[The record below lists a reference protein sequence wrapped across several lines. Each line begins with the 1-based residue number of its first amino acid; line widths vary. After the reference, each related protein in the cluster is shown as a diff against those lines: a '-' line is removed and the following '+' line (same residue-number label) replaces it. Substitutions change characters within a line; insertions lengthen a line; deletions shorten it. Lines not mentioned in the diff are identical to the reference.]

1 MHTIKSRNSREV
13 VTPLCLTTYM
23 AEGSLRSTSKTHG
36 TFLKRSYRCVSPA
49 EGFVVAVI
57 FNQLEL
63 V

>member
-1 MHTIKSRNSREV
+1 MEDAPRHTTS
-13 VTPLCLTTYM
+13 TPWRLETNYM
-23 AEGSLRSTSKTHG
+23 AGGALGSTSKTHG
-36 TFLKRSYRCVSPA
+36 TLLKRSYRCVLPA